1 MNNEENLLARI
12 EMLEYHQ
19 YLLLRMVDKTQA
31 EFYKLVIENSLT
43 KHDVEEIMMLCEK
56 LSMKLEEQKAE
67 GFIHF
72 HPLFEEFKLKL
83 HPTLH
88 AEAVV
93 KACLNQHLFQPLMM
107 ELKKYL

>member
-1 MNNEENLLARI
+1 MNNQENLLARI
-12 EMLEYHQ
+12 ETLEYHQ

-31 EFYKLVIENSLT
+31 DFYKLVIENSLT
-43 KHDVEEIMMLCEK
+43 KHDVEEILLLCEG
-56 LSMKLEEQKAE
+56 LSMKMEEQKAE

-88 AEAVV
+88 AEAVI

>member
-1 MNNEENLLARI
+1 MNNDELLARI
-12 EMLEYHQ
+12 EQLEYHQ
-19 YLLLRMVDKTQA
+19 YLLLKMVKNSKAD
-31 EFYKLVIENSLT
+31 FYKLVIENSLS
-43 KHDVEEIMMLCEK
+43 KHEVEEIMLLCEE
-56 LSMKLEEQKAE
+56 LSIKLEEQKAE

-88 AEAVV
+88 AEAVIR
-93 KACLNQHLFQPLMM
+93 ACLSQHLFQPLMM